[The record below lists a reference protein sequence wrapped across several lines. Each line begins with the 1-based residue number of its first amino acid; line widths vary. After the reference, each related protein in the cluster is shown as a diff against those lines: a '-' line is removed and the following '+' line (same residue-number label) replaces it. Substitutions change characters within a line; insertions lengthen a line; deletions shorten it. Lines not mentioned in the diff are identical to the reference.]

1 MPPPARPAMWLL
13 LVLPSIVGFS
23 RRISDESLPFGDPH
37 HARQPFRLKPPA
49 LQFASATS
57 IALTWIPPDEDG
69 GSPII
74 GYALYGGVT
83 GGPIHPLYDPLRAGD
98 VVDPQ
103 KRDFT
108 VHGLYPATNYSFQ
121 VAVDNER
128 GRSMFSELASFR
140 TTPIVPI
147 VSSAAVSYTHLTLP
161 TILLV

>member
-1 MPPPARPAMWLL
+1 MGQ
-13 LVLPSIVGFS
+13 S
-23 RRISDESLPFGDPH
+23 
-37 HARQPFRLKPPA
+37 QFRLFLNLGA
-49 LQFASATS
+49 RRNSATAAAASEVS

-103 KRDFT
+103 KREFT

-140 TTPIVPI
+140 TTPK
-147 VSSAAVSYTHLTLP
+147 ART
-161 TILLV
+161 